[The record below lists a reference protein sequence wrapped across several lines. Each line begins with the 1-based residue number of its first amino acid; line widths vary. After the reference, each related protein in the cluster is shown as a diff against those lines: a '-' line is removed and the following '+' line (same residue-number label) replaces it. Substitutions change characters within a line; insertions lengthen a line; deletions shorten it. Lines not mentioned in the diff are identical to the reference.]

1 MAFPKKHTWLIRR
14 LIHRL
19 AHKLMG
25 TLLRTPLLYSPY
37 KPVALLKKLR
47 LLVSNLSFNV
57 PIASGCM
64 GWDRCIGSILFAALN
79 VL

>member
-1 MAFPKKHTWLIRR
+1 MAFPKKHTWPIRR

-19 AHKLMG
+19 AHKLME
-25 TLLRTPLLYSPY
+25 TLLRTPRFYSPY

-47 LLVSNLSFNV
+47 LLVSNLSFSV
-57 PIASGCM
+57 PIASEGM
-64 GWDRCIGSILFAALN
+64 GWGRCIGSILFAALD